1 MGSIEIELEPEVS
14 HLSAEQIEELYQ
26 KYLSGVKN
34 SELIEEFSI
43 ETNPNKLIKLLPPL
57 LRDDCQC
64 DYCDLPMLQKRK
76 SKSGYS
82 SAHPIECSACGH
94 EVYENSYS
102 NQQCRCKQCAQKR
115 LEAKRVKELEDR
127 EKIESHYSVES
138 KQPLPYSSLNF
149 LEKLILLTLF
159 RDHTDGEFDC
169 ILSLND
175 SVRVDPLCPTESMT
189 NEFIA
194 HLYEAKVIVVD
205 PKSRF
210 SAFNEEED
218 FESFYPLRVQWI
230 SNISIDAGTRADLK
244 TLHLAIYRDLREN
257 DKQSWGEELYG
268 LLYLIATEEVLQYLY
283 YKADELDVQ
292 FGADKKA
299 REVIQVLLENFSVSQ
314 IYYFVRKAVDNAH
327 LFYSKGYSTGKK
339 HAGNTIPNKMMSL
352 GERALKGEWSMYPS
366 SRVSACPRSALSKV
380 LFDLLLED
388 EDAGFTKSPEL
399 YWMDE
404 LHPLFNSSEV
414 GEFKPKPAD
423 EHGLACLECSSKAVK
438 ADMSNDRVAL
448 ICHDCGAVHEFKA
461 L

>member
-1 MGSIEIELEPEVS
+1 MDNIKIELAPEVS
-14 HLSAEQIEELYQ
+14 HLSTEQIEELYQ

-43 ETNPNKLIKLLPPL
+43 ETNPNKLIKLLPPQI
-57 LRDDCQC
+57 RDDCYC
-64 DYCDLPMLQKRK
+64 DYCGLPMQQKRK
-76 SKSGYS
+76 SKGGYS
-82 SAHPIECSACGH
+82 SSHPIECSTCDH
-94 EVYENSYS
+94 KVYENSYS
-102 NQQCRCKQCAQKR
+102 NQQCRCQQCAQKR

-127 EKIESHYSVES
+127 EKIESYYSIES
-138 KQPLPYSSLNF
+138 IQPLPYSSLSF

-175 SVRVDPLCPTESMT
+175 SVRIDPLCPTESMT
-189 NEFIA
+189 NEFIN
-194 HLYEAKVIVVD
+194 HLYEAEVIIVD
-205 PKSRF
+205 PNSRF
-210 SAFNEEED
+210 SAFSEEKG
-218 FESFYPLRVQWI
+218 FESFYPFRVQWI
-230 SNISIDAGTRADLK
+230 PNISIDEGTRADLK
-244 TLHLAIYRDLREN
+244 TLHLAIYRDLRES
-257 DKQSWGEELYG
+257 DKRSWGEELYS
-268 LLYLIATEEVLQYLY
+268 LLYLVATEEVLQYLY

-299 REVIQVLLENFSVSQ
+299 REVILVLLENFSVSQ

-352 GERALKGEWSMYPS
+352 GERALKEEWSMYPS

-399 YWMDE
+399 FWADE
-404 LHPLFNSSEV
+404 LA
-414 GEFKPKPAD
+414 PAMLSCEDD
-423 EHGLACLECSSKAVK
+423 EQLEDTDDLSCLECSSKTVK
-438 ADMSNDRVAL
+438 AGMGSNGVIL
-448 ICHDCGAVHEFKA
+448 TCHECGAVQEFK
-461 L
+461 LL